1 MDYTELS
8 VATQDVMPN
17 KGVLFFKSG
26 LSDFIQVG
34 EPIQN
39 EDGLTFVGKLD
50 ECGDTFCPNCSR
62 KLVKNGS
69 LESTLKHVA
78 IGGIHTNI
86 RVSYARFRCLN
97 IDCQFNTRSQSIP
110 FKADGYRIT
119 KPLKEYTEKL
129 LSYGLTL
136 KAVAWL
142 TGLDKM
148 TVKSI
153 HKSLL
158 LSKFTTDGKTLIKP
172 ERQAKYLAIDEF
184 KLHDGHKYATA
195 IIDWETGY
203 ILYLAHG
210 KKKAVVF
217 EFMDHVGDEWMS
229 KVEAVAC
236 DMNSDFEEAF
246 KGRYPKL
253 DIVYDRFHIIKN
265 FNDKVVSEIR
275 KDEQRRLAEEGSP
288 EAAKLLKNS
297 RYILMSKRSTLV
309 QKDEDARQGKLVST
323 AGEIFNTP
331 EIKAHGGNEVWYD
344 ELLEENKLFFTIDLV
359 KDLLDQ
365 AYNSHDEVEMCVRL
379 EEIIDICKATKNS
392 HFIWFARLLYR
403 HLRGIYTFAKYGIST
418 GKLEGINNKIKT
430 ERRKGYG
437 YPDDEYFFLRLMELS
452 RKAS

>member
-1 MDYTELS
+1 M
-8 VATQDVMPN
+8 
-17 KGVLFFKSG
+17 
-26 LSDFIQVG
+26 
-34 EPIQN
+34 
-39 EDGLTFVGKLD
+39 
-50 ECGDTFCPNCSR
+50 
-62 KLVKNGS
+62 
-69 LESTLKHVA
+69 
-78 IGGIHTNI
+78 
-86 RVSYARFRCLN
+86 
-97 IDCQFNTRSQSIP
+97 
-110 FKADGYRIT
+110 
-119 KPLKEYTEKL
+119 
-129 LSYGLTL
+129 
-136 KAVAWL
+136 AWL

-265 FNDKVVSEIR
+265 FNDKVISEIR

-309 QKDEDARQGKLVST
+309 QKDEDARKDKLVST

>member
-1 MDYTELS
+1 MLITTKTWGALLTMNYTELS
-8 VATQDVMPN
+8 VTTQDVMPN
-17 KGVLFFKSG
+17 KGVLSFNSG
-26 LSDFIQVG
+26 LTDFIQVG

-39 EDGLTFVGKLD
+39 EGGLTFVGKLD
-50 ECGDTFCPNCSR
+50 ERGDTFCPNCSR

-69 LESTLKHVA
+69 LKSTLKHVA
-78 IGGIHTNI
+78 IGGVHTNI

-136 KAVAWL
+136 K
-142 TGLDKM
+142 
-148 TVKSI
+148 
-153 HKSLL
+153 
-158 LSKFTTDGKTLIKP
+158 
-172 ERQAKYLAIDEF
+172 
-184 KLHDGHKYATA
+184 
-195 IIDWETGY
+195 
-203 ILYLAHG
+203 
-210 KKKAVVF
+210 
-217 EFMDHVGDEWMS
+217 
-229 KVEAVAC
+229 AVAC

-331 EIKAHGGNEVWYD
+331 EIKAYGGNEAWYD

-379 EEIIDICKATKNS
+379 EEIIDICKATENS
-392 HFIWFARLLYR
+392 HFIWFARLLNN

-437 YPDDEYFFLRLMELS
+437 YPDDEYFFLRLMEIS

>member
-1 MDYTELS
+1 MNYTELS

-246 KGRYPKL
+246 K
-253 DIVYDRFHIIKN
+253 
-265 FNDKVVSEIR
+265 
-275 KDEQRRLAEEGSP
+275 
-288 EAAKLLKNS
+288 
-297 RYILMSKRSTLV
+297 
-309 QKDEDARQGKLVST
+309 
-323 AGEIFNTP
+323 
-331 EIKAHGGNEVWYD
+331 
-344 ELLEENKLFFTIDLV
+344 
-359 KDLLDQ
+359 
-365 AYNSHDEVEMCVRL
+365 
-379 EEIIDICKATKNS
+379 
-392 HFIWFARLLYR
+392 
-403 HLRGIYTFAKYGIST
+403 
-418 GKLEGINNKIKT
+418 
-430 ERRKGYG
+430 
-437 YPDDEYFFLRLMELS
+437 
-452 RKAS
+452 